1 MAKTQYNE
9 IGEDYLQTKVI
20 RWKQYAEPFALFDAL
35 GSLQGKRVL
44 DVACGDGYF
53 TRPLR
58 LMGAREV
65 VGIDI
70 SREMIELARK
80 KEEATGLGIRYEVAD
95 GANLAAMADDLG
107 SFDIATA
114 QWLFDYAETREHL
127 QGMCDSLA
135 AILEPDGRFVHLGS
149 NFDSLFHH
157 PENFAKDGATF
168 ETSGPYGDGAR
179 IRWTVRFGN
188 GETVSAENTMWTP
201 ATISEALQ
209 SAGFVSKQWPP
220 TVVGPVAY
228 AAVEPGYW
236 REFIAHPWF
245 AVTVAQRADPT
256 PPTPGS

>member
-1 MAKTQYNE
+1 VKTQYNE
-9 IGEDYLQTKVI
+9 IGEDYLQTKTI
-20 RWKQYAEPFALFDAL
+20 RWKQYAEPYALFEAL
-35 GSLQGKRVL
+35 GSLHGKRVI

-53 TRPLR
+53 TRPLK

-70 SREMIELARK
+70 SREMIDLAWRS
-80 KEEATGLGIRYEVAD
+80 EEATQLGIRYEEAD
-95 GANLAAMADDLG
+95 GANLGAMVETLG
-107 SFDIATA
+107 KFEIATA

-127 QGMCDSLA
+127 QQMCQSLA
-135 AILEPDGRFVHLGS
+135 AILEPGGRFVHLGS

-157 PENFAKDGATF
+157 PENFVKDGATF

-179 IRWTVRFGN
+179 IRWTVRFRN

-201 ATISEALQ
+201 ETISKELRA
-209 SAGFVSKQWPP
+209 AGFQEVEWPP

-228 AAVEPGYW
+228 SVVDPEYW

-245 AVTVAQRADPT
+245 AVTVAQC
-256 PPTPGS
+256 GG